1 MAGSFF
7 ARSIF
12 LPLHQLA
19 IERGQKRTPLSIF
32 LYLCFDAH
40 PGSTSFCRF
49 HLTWNK
55 KHRTKSVQ
63 NASDVLLGSA
73 SDLVRCLVG
82 FQSFTD
88 PAPLA
93 RLEVFAYS
101 TFKSCRAQ
109 NQSKTRVAITLRF
122 ASDFLRRL
130 IDFQP
135 LWVLLRLHDFQVV
148 SVIQLCIC
156 PRTYVRIWYYHAG
169 FCMSTTIFV
178 FLANLLINQ

>member
-1 MAGSFF
+1 MC
-7 ARSIF
+7 ARLHIQAAP
-12 LPLHQLA
+12 PL
-19 IERGQKRTPLSIF
+19 
-32 LYLCFDAH
+32 DV
-40 PGSTSFCRF
+40 F
-49 HLTWNK
+49 HLTSE
-55 KHRTKSVQ
+55 RKSTVQ
-63 NASDVLLGSA
+63 NRCKTQVVFLLGSA

-122 ASDFLRRL
+122 ASDLLRRAE
-130 IDFQP
+130 DFQP

-148 SVIQLCIC
+148 SNIQLRIC
-156 PRTYVRIWYYHAG
+156 PRTYVRIYNI
-169 FCMSTTIFV
+169 MSNSACQQL
-178 FLANLLINQ
+178 FLYF

>member
-1 MAGSFF
+1 MLISC
-7 ARSIF
+7 F
-12 LPLHQLA
+12 LCA
-19 IERGQKRTPLSIF
+19 A
-32 LYLCFDAH
+32 AH

-49 HLTWNK
+49 NLTPE
-55 KHRTKSVQ
+55 RKSTAQ
-63 NASDVLLGSA
+63 NRCKTQVVFLLGSA

-122 ASDFLRRL
+122 ASDLLRRVEG
-130 IDFQP
+130 FQP
-135 LWVLLRLHDFQVV
+135 LRVLLRMHDFQVV
-148 SVIQLCIC
+148 SNIQLCIC
-156 PRTYVRIWYYHAG
+156 NRTYVRIYN
-169 FCMSTTIFV
+169 TTPFFTCQQLFYF
-178 FLANLLINQ
+178 FLQLILLDWGEKLTVGVC